1 MKKVTV
7 YSLVLLSF
15 LFSACGS
22 NTTREGN
29 NASENDELQTP
40 KSAKRSAAVA
50 PHRIGHIPAPISG
63 AQLFT
68 TKRANKYIANYNASS
83 EKLQQTSFVFRT
95 QELLDYL
102 NASGN
107 SIVNFII
114 GENNTEDTLFLFA
127 APVDQQGNH
136 QYYQRNDTCF
146 VLGETYVVD
155 IPTTLE
161 QETSAIDTYFIEA
174 VSTSRAQ
181 SMIDAYASI
190 PSFKNKNNGWLYNA
204 NDLAGYLQ
212 AGIDAGGMEYTQF
225 IMAMKKTEIDLIIVG
240 SNNGTNHMYFNFSGN
255 TNVMDNGQ
263 PCPYCDIVSGG
274 TSFDAPSCTY

>member
-15 LFSACGS
+15 LFSACGENNS
-22 NTTREGN
+22 QSGN
-29 NASENDELQTP
+29 NSESEDLQAP
-40 KSAKRSAAVA
+40 KQAMRSAAA
-50 PHRIGHIPAPISG
+50 MPHHIGNIPAPIGG
-63 AQLFT
+63 AQLFST
-68 TKRANKYIANYNASS
+68 NKANNYISNYNSS
-83 EKLQQTSFVFRT
+83 SVKLRQSSFVFRT

-107 SIVNFII
+107 SIVNFIV
-114 GENNTEDTLFLFA
+114 GQNDAEDSLFLFA

-136 QYYQRNDTCF
+136 QYYERNDTCF
-146 VLGETYVVD
+146 VLAETYVVD

-161 QETSAIDTYFIEA
+161 QETSTIDTYFIEA
-174 VSTSRAQ
+174 MSTSRAQ
-181 SMIDAYASI
+181 SMIDAYAQM

-212 AGIDAGGMEYTQF
+212 SGIDAGGMEYTQF
-225 IMAMKKTEIDLIIVG
+225 ILSMNKTDIDLIIVG
-240 SNNGTNHMYFNFSGN
+240 SDNGADHMYFNFTGN
-255 TNVMDNGQ
+255 TSVMDNMK